1 MSTIRG
7 WWEENRQRTQYF
19 YNHEMHQWGDAPQFC
34 EAWINRAIVEQHLNS
49 PAMWSIF
56 QMQDLMG
63 MSELIRRTHPGD
75 ERIND
80 PANPK
85 NYWQYR
91 MHIKVEELIENKAF
105 TTLIRDAI
113 VNAGRA

>member
-1 MSTIRG
+1 
-7 WWEENRQRTQYF
+7 
-19 YNHEMHQWGDAPQFC
+19 MHQWGDAPQFC
-34 EAWINRAIVEQHLNS
+34 EAWVNRAIVEQHLNS

-56 QMQDLMG
+56 QIQDLMG
-63 MSELIRRTHPGD
+63 MSELIRRNNPGD

-91 MHIKVEELIENKAF
+91 MHIKVEELIENTAF

-113 VNAGRA
+113 VNAGRT